1 MDKRKT
7 LLTTLGIIAF
17 LMLASVTGRQLS
29 LRSSSRNRYLSSHP
43 SSRQSSVSVMAG
55 IRHCVLLKLKDNS
68 PEVVSRVR
76 SMVTHVWRCRCR
88 CRGHVACCD
97 LILLETPA
105 QACMHIKAN
114 LDKLPA
120 LIPQIKQVFQP
131 KAGASK
137 SSITEMIGSDSYS
150 MLALFAAMHT
160 AMML

>member
-1 MDKRKT
+1 MSMDKRKT

-68 PEVVSRVR
+68 PEVVSR
-76 SMVTHVWRCRCR
+76 
-88 CRGHVACCD
+88 
-97 LILLETPA
+97 
-105 QACMHIKAN
+105 IKAN

-120 LIPQIKQVFQP
+120 LIPQIKGYQTGPDARISEGNADFAITADFASEADFKIYATHPEHV
-131 KAGASK
+131 KAL
-137 SSITEMIGSDSYS
+137 TEHIKPV
-150 MLALFAAMHT
+150 LEHRT
-160 AMML
+160 AVQFRT